1 MKKALFL
8 DRDGTLNEMVYD
20 DTHGLFDSPRRP
32 EQVRLVAGAAGFMA
46 EARRAGYAL
55 IVITNQPGLA
65 KGTMTPADLEAVNAR
80 LAELLAAQGA
90 RWDALYFCPHHPTGD
105 PGRVAPYVTAC
116 DCRKPRP
123 GMLIEAAR
131 EHGLDLAASWMIGDG
146 VNDVQA
152 GHAAGCR
159 TALITSVKPE
169 QLNHLLREG
178 ARLPDIVAGGYEGLL
193 ARLAFN
199 VTRASCP

>member
-1 MKKALFL
+1 MKKAIFL

-32 EQVRLVAGAAGFMA
+32 DQVRLVPGAAEFMA
-46 EARRAGYAL
+46 AARAAGYAL
-55 IVITNQPGLA
+55 IVVTNQPGLA
-65 KGTMTPADLEAVNAR
+65 KGTLTAADLEAVNRR
-80 LAELLAAQGA
+80 LADLLAAQGA
-90 RWDALYFCPHHPTGD
+90 RWDALYFCPHHPTGG

-123 GMLIEAAR
+123 GMLRAAAR

-159 TALITSVKPE
+159 AALIASAKPE
-169 QLNHLLREG
+169 QLNHLFREG
-178 ARLPDIVAGGYEGLL
+178 ANPPDLIAKNFDGLL
-193 ARLAFN
+193 ARL
-199 VTRASCP
+199 TASSGAV